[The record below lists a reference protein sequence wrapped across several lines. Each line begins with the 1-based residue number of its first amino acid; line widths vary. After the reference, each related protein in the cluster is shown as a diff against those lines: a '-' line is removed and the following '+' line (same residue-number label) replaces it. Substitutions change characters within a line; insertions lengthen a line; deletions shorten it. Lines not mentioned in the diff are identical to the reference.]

1 MQIIVPPTEKHE
13 GIFVTD
19 SFFVFI
25 VLNLMKRI
33 MGKHCKEDD
42 EDKE

>member
-25 VLNLMKRI
+25 VLNLIKKLVHKNS
-33 MGKHCKEDD
+33 GED
-42 EDKE
+42 EV